1 MTAINPN
8 TTIYAI
14 NVPLDPFSED
24 TILFSS
30 LDQQRQYFYDRK
42 VTILTNYTYQR
53 EHRNWLKVTDPNG
66 LMDKCNYLMFVNES
80 YENKRMYAWITN
92 INWVNNE
99 TCEIEYEM
107 DYVQTFLFDIYNRA
121 ASANHLPTT
130 WVERQH
136 AYTDGIGDN
145 IQPENIALGEYENNS
160 SYTKYISLKDGCV
173 ILGVANQDGRVYD
186 GIYSGVEMYCYYMD
200 STHTGDLLD
209 LRTMLNS
216 HTQQNDI
223 LFAYMVPTAI
233 IDAAYTVD
241 SSHRIVGKNS
251 SQSSTAF
258 PNPRPLSPLSS
269 SATLNGYTPKNK
281 KLLTYPYNFFIISDG
296 NGNTMNIRYEFC
308 QSLTPM
314 LKFEFAVTPS
324 SLIKLYPYN
333 YKNSGTNT
341 TYKEE
346 CITITGFP
354 MVSWAYDA
362 FQQWVSRSLTSQLI
376 KVGATAVGAAVAYAV
391 GMPAAGALVPIS
403 AAGANGPYG
412 RDLTA
417 QNKYKTQAKQAG
429 IVAGAS
435 SVGSLLSQAYA
446 ASIEGDISNGT
457 FTNSGSDFAT
467 GSCGIYTARLSVNA
481 QNAET
486 IDNYF
491 TLYGYAQNKLMQP
504 NLEARMYYTYVK
516 TTNININ
523 GAMPIEA
530 KTQIANRFNSGIRF
544 WRDYTHFLDY
554 TVNNSPRG

>member
-24 TILFSS
+24 TILFST

-80 YENKRMYAWITN
+80 YEDKRMYAWITN
-92 INWVNNE
+92 VNWVNNE

-107 DYVQTFLFDIYNRA
+107 DYVQTFLFDIYNRGA
-121 ASANHLPTT
+121 GANHLPTT

-136 AYTDGIGDN
+136 AYTDAIGDN
-145 IQPENIALGEYENNS
+145 IQPENIALGEYEYNNHFNRR
-160 SYTKYISLKDGCV
+160 IDLNDGSV
-173 ILGVANQDGRVYD
+173 IFGVSRTRGQVLDNT
-186 GIYSGVEMYCYYMD
+186 YSGIRLYCFDLDNVTHRAQIDQFVQDHTD
-200 STHTGDLLD
+200 SD
-209 LRTMLNS
+209 
-216 HTQQNDI
+216 DI
-223 LFAYMVPTAI
+223 LFAYMIPTLI
-233 IDAAYTVD
+233 INDAYYISTEQSPNYPYISGKRLNSKKYQLYT
-241 SSHRIVGKNS
+241 
-251 SQSSTAF
+251 TM
-258 PNPRPLSPLSS
+258 PNVS
-269 SATLNGYTPKNK
+269 LNGYTPKNK
-281 KLLTYPYNFFIISDG
+281 KLLTYPYNYLTISDG
-296 NGNTMNIRYEFC
+296 NGNDLKLRYEFFNDISTIGINV
-308 QSLTPM
+308 QLEYTASPSPM
-314 LKFEFAVTPS
+314 
-324 SLIKLYPYN
+324 IKIYPYQ
-333 YKNSGTNT
+333 YKMSTIAQPM
-341 TYKEE
+341 KSE
-346 CITITGFP
+346 CLTITGFP
-354 MVSWAYDA
+354 LVSWAYDA
-362 FQQWVSRSLTSQLI
+362 FKQWLARSFTANVI
-376 KVGATAVGAAVAYAV
+376 KTAATAVGAAVAYSI
-391 GMPAAGALVPIS
+391 GMPNAGALLPVTL
-403 AAGANGPYG
+403 AGANGPYG

-429 IVAGAS
+429 VLAGANAI
-435 SVGSLLSQAYA
+435 GNILSQGYQ
-446 ASIEGDISNGT
+446 ASIQGDISNGT
-457 FTNSGSDFAT
+457 YTNSGSDFST
-467 GSCGIYTARLSVNA
+467 GSCGLWCAPTSINPQS
-481 QNAET
+481 AES

-491 TLYGYAQNKLMQP
+491 TLYGYTQNKLMQP

>member
-1 MTAINPN
+1 MTAINPS

-24 TILFSS
+24 TILFST

-92 INWVNNE
+92 VNWINNE

-107 DYVQTFLFDIYNRA
+107 DYVQTFLFDIYNRG

-145 IQPENIALGEYENNS
+145 IQPENVNLGEYKYND
-160 SYTKYISLKDGCV
+160 SYKRKIDLSE
-173 ILGVANQDGRVYD
+173 GVAVFGVSRSNGRIYD
-186 GIYSGVEMYCYYMD
+186 NIFSGVELKAYD
-200 STHTGDLLD
+200 LTVGGIVDVINSFLAGHT
-209 LRTMLNS
+209 T
-216 HTQQNDI
+216 QNDI
-223 LFAYMVPTAI
+223 LFAYIVPKYILNAYSTNNYTITAKTSVVQTT
-233 IDAAYTVD
+233 DLD
-241 SSHRIVGKNS
+241 
-251 SQSSTAF
+251 TAF
-258 PNPRPLSPLSS
+258 NPSS
-269 SATLNGYTPKNK
+269 SNPITLNGHLPKNN
-281 KLLTYPYNFFIISDG
+281 KLYTYPYNFFMVSDG
-296 NGNTMNIRYEFC
+296 NGNNLKLRYEYMTLH
-308 QSLTPM
+308 QPRAQI
-314 LKFEFAVTPS
+314 EFAVSPPAM
-324 SLIKLYPYN
+324 LKIYPYR
-333 YKNSGTNT
+333 YKWSGTGSANV
-341 TYKEE
+341 YKEE
-346 CITITGFP
+346 CLTITNFP
-354 MVSWAYDA
+354 MISWSYDA
-362 FQQWVSRSLTSQLI
+362 FAQWVGRSLTANII
-376 KVGATAVGAAVAYAV
+376 KVAATAVGAGVAYAIGV
-391 GMPAAGALVPIS
+391 PNTGPLLPITLAGKD
-403 AAGANGPYG
+403 GPYG

-429 IVAGAS
+429 IVAGANA
-435 SVGSLLSQAYA
+435 VGSILSQGYQA
-446 ASIEGDISNGT
+446 AIEGDISNGS
-457 FTNSGSDFAT
+457 FTSSGSDFAT
-467 GSCGIYTARLSVNA
+467 GSCGIYTARVSIDGEIA
-481 QNAET
+481 AS